1 MMPYGT
7 YYEWKEIPDGP
18 IIVDISKYE
27 EVRFYGTVWDVHGA
41 LKEAFGFP
49 EYYGENWDA
58 LWDLLSDFCM
68 FEEEP
73 REVHIYGWNAMSDK
87 MKELYAEMWDVFAD
101 AEKKYPNVKFVL
113 KS

>member
-1 MMPYGT
+1 M
-7 YYEWKEIPDGP
+7 
-18 IIVDISKYE
+18 
-27 EVRFYGTVWDVHGA
+27 
-41 LKEAFGFP
+41 
-49 EYYGENWDA
+49 
-58 LWDLLSDFCM
+58 LSDFCM